1 VAGSQGLAAP
11 PATLVRPG
19 GRAELVAV
27 GCRSAFAT
35 VGSGSWAASQRVVKV
50 LQIKVGVK
58 IPCFPP
64 YSQPVIASKGDATIF
79 ATGSYRSIT
88 MPVYEYESKED
99 GSVIELIRPMS
110 QADAPVED
118 PDGKGRTFKRKHSV
132 FSAAGTASGTA
143 SGVGGGGCCP
153 CGKGAGACSRNN

>member
-1 VAGSQGLAAP
+1 
-11 PATLVRPG
+11 
-19 GRAELVAV
+19 
-27 GCRSAFAT
+27 
-35 VGSGSWAASQRVVKV
+35 VVKV
-50 LQIKVGVK
+50 IQIKLGVK

-64 YSQPVIASKGDATIF
+64 LSQPVIASKGDATIF
-79 ATGSYRSIT
+79 ATGSYHCRT
-88 MPVYEYESKED
+88 MPVYEYESQED

-132 FSAAGTASGTA
+132 FSAAGTAAGSSG
-143 SGVGGGGCCP
+143 GVGGGGGCCP